1 MSIDNIPPWV
11 VDPDANKQTT
21 FERTVNP
28 IQRAGDNYHTLQ
40 GYAMRETDKAILFEV
55 YQLDGQEI
63 NLTRREMWFPFSQV
77 KSITRAAPTTDGNAI
92 EYDNIQVKEW
102 ILKQKEIL

>member
-1 MSIDNIPPWV
+1 MDIDDIPPWA
-11 VDPDANKQTT
+11 DEQPAQTT

-28 IQRAGDNYHTLQ
+28 IQRAGDNYRTLQ

-55 YQLDGQEI
+55 YQLDGQDI
-63 NLTRREMWFPFSQV
+63 DLTKREMWFPFSQV
-77 KSITRAAPTTDGNAI
+77 KSITRPPRGVDGSAI
-92 EYDNIQVKEW
+92 EYDNLTVKEW